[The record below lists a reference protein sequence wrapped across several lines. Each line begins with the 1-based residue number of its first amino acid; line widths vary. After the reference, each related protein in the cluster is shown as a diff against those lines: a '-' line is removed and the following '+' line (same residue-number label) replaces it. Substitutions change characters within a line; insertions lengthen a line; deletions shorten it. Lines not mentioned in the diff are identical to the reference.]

1 MLDTVARYE
10 WRQMLFVMCYMHSVV
25 QERRKFGPIGWNIRY
40 EFNQSDL
47 SACVQFLQNHLLEMD
62 AKKLASPTWPTVTYM
77 ISSIQYGGRITDG
90 FDELLMDTYAS
101 KYFNAGALAKGLEI
115 YPGYVVP
122 DTADINEFRA
132 AIERLPAQES
142 PEIFGLHPNADLTF
156 RTLAVADLVETVIST
171 MPKSGGGGGG
181 QTPEE
186 IVDKICEDLLGKVPE
201 AFVTEITK
209 DALRKLP
216 GGPTQPLTVHLR
228 QEIDRLNII
237 ITLATKT
244 LKNLRLAVAG
254 TIALAGDLVEALEK
268 LFNASIPTAWLRWSW
283 ESATIGTWFQGLLQ
297 RHDQLEKWL
306 NKGRPKAYW
315 LTGFFNPQGFLT
327 AMKQEVNRKHAK
339 ERWALDDVV
348 MDSWVTSPPL
358 ELNQLKEEAKDGVY
372 VYGLFLE
379 GCKWHGKENRLV
391 DSDPKKLFAPLP
403 VLQVTGKQARD
414 KVNKNQY
421 EAPAYK
427 VKKRTGLNFISTFPL
442 RTEDPPSK
450 WIMRGVALL
459 CSVD

>member
-201 AFVTEITK
+201 AFVSEITK

-348 MDSWVTSPPL
+348 MDSWVTTPPL